1 MARNPKRKQLTR
13 ETCTPDQL
21 RCWNAVSRLVGGD
34 HHLGGPVYECGYGIE
49 VSFAGDVATYDG
61 DVMTRMV
68 LIAHFEAVRF
78 SLGNGGPYRLKLQAH
93 PREHGHASLAKR
105 HPTLD
110 DLAKE
115 IDRMRAMY
123 RQ

>member
-1 MARNPKRKQLTR
+1 MARNPQRKQLTR

-34 HHLGGPVYECGYGIE
+34 HHLGGPVYECGYGIQ
-49 VSFAGDVATYDG
+49 VSYLGDVATYDG

-68 LIAHFEAVRF
+68 LIAHAEAVRF
-78 SLGNGGPYRLKLQAH
+78 SLGNGGPHRLKLEAH
-93 PREHGHASLAKR
+93 PREHGHDSWAKR